1 MMLGLLGSVYV
12 AFSPVLIGG
21 LLLPQFGRALAVVG
35 LMHLFRLSD
44 FAVRMP
50 DQFFLGAGRTGTSSW
65 LVGIAHVGR
74 ILLTDIFVARFGFYG
89 LFSGF
94 TLSATLKAVGRVA
107 VDGTNCSPF
116 GFQLVAD
123 LCKSHA
129 RWCR

>member
-65 LVGIAHVGR
+65 LVGIAHATYSAYRYLCRALRFLRVVLRFHSLGHAQSSGSRGR
-74 ILLTDIFVARFGFYG
+74 
-89 LFSGF
+89 
-94 TLSATLKAVGRVA
+94 
-107 VDGTNCSPF
+107 
-116 GFQLVAD
+116 
-123 LCKSHA
+123 
-129 RWCR
+129 